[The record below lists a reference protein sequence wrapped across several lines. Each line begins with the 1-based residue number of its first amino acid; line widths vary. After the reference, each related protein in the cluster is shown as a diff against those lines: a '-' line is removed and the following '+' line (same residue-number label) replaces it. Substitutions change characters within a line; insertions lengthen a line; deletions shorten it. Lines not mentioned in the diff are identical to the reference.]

1 MVSLQA
7 HGIIQ
12 KRKNHFGAKMLRV
25 LDGLI
30 MVWFWAALPVQIFL
44 VSMIVGW
51 FVSGLSDKVI
61 DVCTNGIPVTPD
73 EPHDPNCKHCRGKG
87 KK

>member
-1 MVSLQA
+1 MVPVLA
-7 HGIIQ
+7 DLI
-12 KRKNHFGAKMLRV
+12 RV
-25 LDGLI
+25 
-30 MVWFWAALPVQIFL
+30 VFKVTLPAQIFL
-44 VSMIVGW
+44 VSIIVGW

-61 DVCTNGIPVTPD
+61 DVCTNGIPVIPD